1 MARKGHLFVEYEFAT
16 MMDANLLI
24 ILDLDNTLIYG
35 SYAPSE
41 MAELLFRYNDYV
53 KVYERPLARKLVE
66 LCGRTGDVIVYTS
79 ALRDY
84 ARGICSR
91 LNIKPK
97 ELLSR
102 KHCRLYK
109 GRYYKTIREEW
120 LDADRIIIIDD
131 SPDIWKMVDND
142 KITMLVPDE
151 FRGQADDVGLKM
163 VIERLLY
170 LQ

>member
-1 MARKGHLFVEYEFAT
+1 MFEYEFT
-16 MMDANLLI
+16 LMMDFKSLI

-53 KVYERPLARKLVE
+53 KVYERPLARELVE

-91 LNIKPK
+91 LNINPK

-109 GRYYKTIREEW
+109 GRYYKTVREEW
-120 LDADRIIIIDD
+120 LDAYDRIIIIDD

-142 KITMLVPDE
+142 KIMMLVPDG
-151 FRGQADDVGLKM
+151 FRGQADDMGLKLL
-163 VIERLLY
+163 IELISVLSPHSAM
-170 LQ
+170 